1 VSRILMISPHPTYT
15 PRGTPISVLN
25 RCRAL
30 AGLGAEVDLVTYGI
44 GTDIPL
50 PGLRWLR
57 APVPG
62 IRTVKVGPSLAK
74 LPLDLAVFVRA
85 AWLALRGRHRY
96 DALHTHEEAGLLGA
110 LLSRLTGLPHIYDMG
125 NDMSVVAQNYGFGRF
140 HPVTVLAGFVER
152 LTVRGSTSVI
162 AHFPSVAARA
172 RRIAH
177 GRVPATV
184 VLNVSLDAAV
194 VPAVTARARASWAP
208 DGGHIVLYSGTL
220 EAYQGV
226 PLLVEAMTELRDL
239 PVRLVVVGG
248 REDQQRALEKL
259 AAGLGVA
266 DRVVVAGAVPQE
278 DVPSLYQAA
287 DVLASPRETGDN
299 TPLKLFSYLGSGRPV
314 LATRIASHLQI
325 VDDETAELVDPTPAA
340 LGAGIRR
347 LLGSAERRDELG
359 SNGRRAC
366 EERYGVRAYVAGV
379 AIAYAHAGL
388 ADEAGAD
395 LDAATRAVAEQLSAA
410 SDERASTAVNA

>member
-1 VSRILMISPHPTYT
+1 MISPHPTYT

-44 GTDIPL
+44 GTDVQV

-85 AWLALRGRHRY
+85 AWLVLRGRHRY

-110 LLSRLTGLPHIYDMG
+110 LLSRLTGLPHVYDMG
-125 NDMSVVAQNYGFGRF
+125 NDMSVVARNYGFGRF

-172 RRIAH
+172 RRVAR

-184 VLNVSLDAAV
+184 VLNVSLDAAAA
-194 VPAVTARARASWAP
+194 PAVTARARAGWAP
-208 DGGHIVLYSGTL
+208 DGEHIVLYSGTL

-259 AAGLGVA
+259 ATGLGVA
-266 DRVVVAGAVPQE
+266 DQVVVAGAVPQE
-278 DVPSLYQAA
+278 DVPSLYLAA

-325 VDDETAELVDPTPAA
+325 VDDATAELVDPTPAA
-340 LGAGIRR
+340 LAAGIRR

-359 SNGRRAC
+359 RNGLRAC

-379 AIAYAHAGL
+379 AAAYAHAGL
-388 ADEAGAD
+388 GDEAGAD
-395 LDAATRAVAEQLSAA
+395 LDAATRAVAEQLGAA
-410 SDERASTAVNA
+410 SDKRASTAVDA